1 MARCASGHRVPRGT
15 PCVRIT
21 RRHAQ
26 RAVPQTEL
34 SAQCVPHRPPFL
46 PTFAAAPLSPPL
58 AAYGHSWGPPAPT
71 ATHAAEVAATAP
83 ATPPRDCVQ
92 RGHALSPRTITTL
105 PPFSPPLCSYRRSAQ
120 QQEHDHR
127 LRSSLRHPLRRARSR
142 RSRRTSSE
150 LGCRRH
156 LLPTLAPPRVAP
168 RHPSPP
174 FLPTC
179 ASAVLL
185 VAGDRAWPLLA
196 IAVVDAPRPTAER
209 HAHGQWRGGA
219 APARSKHRCSVA
231 GGDAARPNH
240 RSVSGATC
248 CGVSARR

>member
-1 MARCASGHRVPRGT
+1 MSRLLARHNHDPPSLFAS
-15 PCVRIT
+15 
-21 RRHAQ
+21 A
-26 RAVPQTEL
+26 L
-34 SAQCVPHRPPFL
+34 LRPPL
-46 PTFAAAPLSPPL
+46 TAAASRPPPAIITTASSPPST
-58 AAYGHSWGPPAPT
+58 ASAPAPT
-71 ATHAAEVAATAP
+71 LNLAAA
-83 ATPPRDCVQ
+83 
-92 RGHALSPRTITTL
+92 SPRHI
-105 PPFSPPLCSYRRSAQ
+105 
-120 QQEHDHR
+120 
-127 LRSSLRHPLRRARSR
+127 
-142 RSRRTSSE
+142 
-150 LGCRRH
+150 
-156 LLPTLAPPRVAP
+156 AP
-168 RHPSPP
+168 RHPRPP

-231 GGDAARPNH
+231 GGDAARPAH